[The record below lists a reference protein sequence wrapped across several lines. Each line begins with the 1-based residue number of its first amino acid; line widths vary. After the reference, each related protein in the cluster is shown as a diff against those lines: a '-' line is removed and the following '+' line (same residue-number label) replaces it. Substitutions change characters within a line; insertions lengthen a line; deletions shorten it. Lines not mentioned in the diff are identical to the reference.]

1 MITVVNEVH
10 QVEERVSSK
19 LQNALAEFSRE
30 ECILFEI
37 VLKVVLC
44 YFIFLLDCCSA
55 LNLQQNNETSIQWS
69 GGQNAIM
76 CIGKISTSDV
86 FCLQNQI

>member
-19 LQNALAEFSRE
+19 LHNALAEFSRE

-44 YFIFLLDCCSA
+44 D
-55 LNLQQNNETSIQWS
+55 
-69 GGQNAIM
+69 
-76 CIGKISTSDV
+76 
-86 FCLQNQI
+86 